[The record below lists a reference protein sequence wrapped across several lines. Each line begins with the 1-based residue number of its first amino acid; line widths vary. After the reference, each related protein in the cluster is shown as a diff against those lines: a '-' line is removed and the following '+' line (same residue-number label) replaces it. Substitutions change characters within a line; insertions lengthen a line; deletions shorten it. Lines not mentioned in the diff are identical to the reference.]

1 MKSRTI
7 LCAVS
12 LLITGWMLLSC
23 NFVRSNK
30 ATGDELQTADPS
42 RNDNSVKAMD
52 AYKAILQSNMV
63 FFSTENKKN
72 YKLKEFDYDNGSEL
86 DEPLQAHRYAYI
98 NLRGDDRPT
107 LVVELSSGFDG
118 AFEVLRYQEGVVYGF
133 NFGYRALLDLTND
146 GTAYGSNGASD
157 GRFYRLS
164 IEKERYKEEVL
175 GYSKSNSDES
185 VSYFI
190 GDKKVTNEAYD
201 EFVSGMGKNKVVWQD
216 FTDTNITSIPNPS
229 PETLST
235 LLRNSGK
242 IIPFSHV
249 AEHGGKVYASQ
260 FQCLP
265 GWNPISGVTQK
276 TGGFA
281 VIGDALIYYCH
292 PGYTSPSP
300 ITLNRSDLRGGNV
313 TEITDALDNFGNVW
327 AVGDRVIY
335 STMAEDDDV
344 RTGVFWYDVKTSK
357 STRLLKE
364 MPYEVNFTLV
374 SFSDEFVYYRL
385 SNSSDLWR
393 VRWDGAGRE
402 STNIQFPN
410 DVYKIEGD
418 NYYRVSIDNNAK
430 TMAILRLSISNE
442 NNRASCILEALPL
455 RAIKDEWAYFFKGST
470 IYKVDVNSGKKVN
483 LANIP
488 SNMPESQLVE
498 WFIVGNSLYIKARS
512 YHQDNAFK
520 VRLYKVPLSGGEM
533 EYQNLEW
540 MEYES

>member
-1 MKSRTI
+1 MKSRII
-7 LCAVS
+7 LCTVS

-30 ATGDELQTADPS
+30 VAGSTMDS

-86 DEPLQAHRYAYI
+86 DDPLQAHRYAYI

-118 AFEVLRYQEGVVYGF
+118 AFEVLRYQEGAVYGF

-164 IEKERYKEEVL
+164 IEKDRYKEEVL
-175 GYSKSNSDES
+175 GYSKSNPDGS
-185 VSYFI
+185 VSYFV
-190 GDKKVTNEAYD
+190 GDKKVTSEAYD

-216 FTDTNITSIPNPS
+216 FTDTDIASDSNPS

-249 AEHGGKVYASQ
+249 AESGGKVYASG

-265 GWNPISGVTQK
+265 EWKPVAGVTHP

-300 ITLNRSDLRGGNV
+300 ITLYRSDLQGNNV

-327 AVGDRVIY
+327 AAGDRVIY
-335 STMAEDDDV
+335 STINDDDV

-402 STNIQFPN
+402 STSIQFPD

-418 NYYRVSIDNNAK
+418 NYYRVSIDKGAN
-430 TMAILRLSISNE
+430 TIAIYRISISNE
-442 NNRASCILEALPL
+442 NNRASCVLEALPL

-470 IYKVDVNSGKKVN
+470 IYKVDVNSGKRVN
-483 LANIP
+483 LANMP

-520 VRLYKVPLSGGEM
+520 VRLYKVPMNGGNM
-533 EYQNLEW
+533 EYSDVEW